1 MFQSAL
7 QWERVAM
14 KWRNL
19 AVQRRDHHFEL
30 YRSGRWKHYYTDEQF
45 LDEMRKAVDLA
56 ERWEEIA
63 PSPTSGRRGAKSG
76 PAGKRNA
83 PADELP
89 AGAVGAL
96 FLFCPPLYSA
106 VRDR

>member
-7 QWERVAM
+7 NWERIAL

-63 PSPTSGRRGAKSG
+63 PVAEERKARAKQAAA
-76 PAGKRNA
+76 AGT
-83 PADELP
+83 
-89 AGAVGAL
+89 
-96 FLFCPPLYSA
+96 
-106 VRDR
+106 

>member
-19 AVQRRDHHFEL
+19 AAQRRDHHFEL

-56 ERWEEIA
+56 ERWEGIA
-63 PSPTSGRRGAKSG
+63 PLPDERKARAKAA
-76 PAGKRNA
+76 PAGKTQRF
-83 PADELP
+83 
-89 AGAVGAL
+89 G
-96 FLFCPPLYSA
+96 
-106 VRDR
+106 